1 MNGEAKTTMATSIPL
16 LRAAVHRAE
25 ISNWHSEDKKGTVT
39 KGRGAM
45 TTKTM
50 GQDDT
55 NTNNEGTGNNNNYNN
70 GDQGMKTDD
79 KEGDD
84 KDNH

>member
-1 MNGEAKTTMATSIPL
+1 
-16 LRAAVHRAE
+16 
-25 ISNWHSEDKKGTVT
+25 
-39 KGRGAM
+39 M
-45 TTKTM
+45 TTKIM
-50 GQDDT
+50 GQDNT
-55 NTNNEGTGNNNNYNN
+55 NTNNEGTGNNNNNNNN

>member
-1 MNGEAKTTMATSIPL
+1 MDGEAKTTMATSIPL
-16 LRAAVHRAE
+16 LQAAVHRAE
-25 ISNWHSEDKKGTVT
+25 IGDWHSEDKKGTMM

-45 TTKTM
+45 TTKIM

-55 NTNNEGTGNNNNYNN
+55 DTNNEGTGNNNNNN

-84 KDNH
+84 KDNP